1 MEAISQFLPLILIL
15 IFVVAYFFMIRPQMK
30 RQKDEKKFIGG
41 LKKGDRVITK
51 SGLHGKIMEI
61 NDADQTVVIETLAGK
76 LKLENSSV
84 SHELSQKLQKT

>member
-1 MEAISQFLPLILIL
+1 MEAISQFLPLIL

-61 NDADQTVVIETLAGK
+61 NDADHTVVIETLAGK
-76 LKLENSSV
+76 LKLENSSI

>member
-1 MEAISQFLPLILIL
+1 MEAISQFLPLIL

-61 NDADQTVVIETLAGK
+61 NDADHTVVIETLAGI
-76 LKLENSSV
+76 LKLENSSI

>member
-1 MEAISQFLPLILIL
+1 MEAISQFLPLIL

-61 NDADQTVVIETLAGK
+61 NDTDQTVVIETLAGK
-76 LKLENSSV
+76 LKLENSSI

>member
-1 MEAISQFLPLILIL
+1 MEAISQFFPLIL

-30 RQKDEKKFIGG
+30 RQKDEKKFITA

-61 NDADQTVVIETLAGK
+61 SDSDHTVVIETLAGK
-76 LKLENSSV
+76 LKLENSSI
-84 SHELSQKLQKT
+84 SHELSLKLQKS

>member
-1 MEAISQFLPLILIL
+1 MEAISQFLTLIL

-30 RQKDEKKFIGG
+30 RQKDEKKFISA

-61 NDADQTVVIETLAGK
+61 NDADNTVVIETLAGK